1 MKRRL
6 FITIAT
12 GIFIAL
18 LAAIAI
24 PNFIGARTT
33 SAQNAC
39 VNNLRQL
46 DGAKIQWALENHK
59 TTNDIP
65 TFADVAPYMKL
76 PLMCPQGGTY
86 TVGRV
91 DESPKGSFGGTH
103 VLPGYS
109 P

>member
-1 MKRRL
+1 MRRKLFFRIGYVL
-6 FITIAT
+6 FIVA
-12 GIFIAL
+12 FAV
-18 LAAIAI
+18 IAI
-24 PNFIGARTT
+24 PNFIAARMTP
-33 SAQNAC
+33 SQNSC

-76 PLMCPQGGTY
+76 PLLCPQGGTY

-91 DESPKGSFGGTH
+91 DESPKCSFGGTH
-103 VLPGYS
+103 VMP
-109 P
+109 